1 MNTVKELTIELL
13 GERFLLGEK
22 LPLDIVT
29 ISKPRVCLIPKNR
42 TVTEKHLQLLA
53 DNLTNIQTS
62 DGDTPIDRKIR
73 EVTCDILLRALRK
86 AIR

>member
-1 MNTVKELTIELL
+1 MNSIKESVVELM

-29 ISKPRVCLIPKNR
+29 VSKPRVCLIPKNR
-42 TVTEKHLQLLA
+42 TVTRKHIELLA

-62 DGDTPIDRKIR
+62 SGGTPIDHKIR
-73 EVTCDILLRALRK
+73 EITINILLRALRK
-86 AIR
+86 EAL